1 MQPCR
6 PALNSCA
13 LCAPSALTCA
23 SCLQLAVPPVLLL
36 ALKSQ
41 ELQDQQMSSWY
52 LERTKSWSTHLSV
65 LRQSHLISLN
75 LFSNLCVH
83 WANQGFSVLA
93 LLIRCSVTK
102 SCPTLCDPMDCSTP
116 GFPVPHY
123 LLELAQTQCPLSRCH
138 PALLPS
144 AAPFA
149 SCPQS
154 FPASGSLPV
163 SRLFASRGQSIS
175 ASTSASVLQ

>member
-102 SCPTLCDPMDCSTP
+102 SCPTLCDPMDCSMS
-116 GFPVPHY
+116 GFLVHHQ
-123 LLELAQTQCPLSRCH
+123 LLKLAQTPVHWVGDAIQSSHPLSSPSP
-138 PALLPS
+138 PAFNLS
-144 AAPFA
+144 
-149 SCPQS
+149 QHQD
-154 FPASGSLPV
+154 
-163 SRLFASRGQSIS
+163 LFQ
-175 ASTSASVLQ
+175 